1 MTLYKQSLLIIAAI
15 LISCTANAQ
24 RKKVKAND
32 EAFGNNKAT
41 GHYLNTR
48 GIKLYY
54 EIYSKGEPLLIM
66 HANGGSINNFKGQ
79 IPYFAKNYQVIL
91 ADSRAQGKTVDK
103 ADSLSYEMM
112 ADDMNAL
119 LDSLHLKQCYVIGW
133 SDGSINALLMA
144 MRHPDK
150 VEKMVITGA
159 NLCPDTTALEPYVFN
174 MISRQNKALADS
186 VKKVKSPSAELK
198 NEVKLWHMLA
208 VQPNIKAEELRKI
221 QAPVL
226 VIGGDHDVV
235 KPEHALLIAKSI
247 PNAYLWII
255 PGAGHATPV
264 YHEQEFNKTVEE
276 FFKKPYQKIEGR
288 GMLK

>member
-1 MTLYKQSLLIIAAI
+1 MRSYKQWFLVIAGIILANSVSAQSIKAA
-15 LISCTANAQ
+15 S
-24 RKKVKAND
+24 KD
-32 EAFGNNKAT
+32 ETYGNNKAAA
-41 GHYLNTR
+41 HYLNTR

-54 EIYSKGEPLLIM
+54 EIYGKGEPLLIM

-79 IPYFAKNYQVIL
+79 IPFFAKKYQVII
-91 ADSRAQGKTVDK
+91 ADSRAQGKTTDK

-133 SDGSINALLMA
+133 SDGSINALLLA

-150 VEKMVITGA
+150 VKKMAITGA
-159 NLCPDTTALEPYVFN
+159 NLWPDTTALEPYVFN
-174 MISRQNKALADS
+174 MISQQNKLLTDS
-186 VKKVKSPSAELK
+186 VKKVKSPSYELR
-198 NEVKLWHMLA
+198 NEVKLWNMLA

-221 QAPVL
+221 QVPVL

-247 PNAYLWII
+247 PNSYLWII

-264 YHEQEFNKTVEE
+264 YHEQDFNKTVDD